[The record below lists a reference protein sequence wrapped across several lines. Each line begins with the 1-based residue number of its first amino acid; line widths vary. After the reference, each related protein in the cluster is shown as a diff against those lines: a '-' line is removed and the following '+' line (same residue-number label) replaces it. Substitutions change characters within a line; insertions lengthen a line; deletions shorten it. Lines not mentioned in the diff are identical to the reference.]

1 LVQTRDTDGQGTT
14 ESSRISN
21 RYLYGDAV
29 DQVLADEL
37 YVTTIPGPITTQATT
52 TVAAPVASTTAGS
65 ILWTVGDHL
74 GSIRDL
80 VDILGTTRQ
89 HVVYDSFGKR
99 LTEVDRNTAGTV
111 ISSTNA
117 LALDTVFGYTGREWD
132 KETGLQ
138 NNRARPYD
146 PATGR
151 FISQD
156 PIGFGGGDANLYRYV
171 GNGPTNATDPSG
183 LEAILV
189 IYVETIGM
197 PRNVDLDQVG
207 DNMEQILQAAGS
219 SARIVLIPTSRDVHH
234 SERGWHDDD
243 TSYFWASGWWN
254 YYPVTWVTS
263 GIHDCYVEIK
273 DGLTD
278 NERWYVHEVRFE
290 QTKSAGYIANTPGT
304 YTVVNLTG
312 LNQAAAGQGTVDW
325 DILFANL
332 LMHEVFYLG
341 LLGNVDNPTAAAGAF
356 GSASANVRVLMTL
369 TPQEQEAID
378 EALNCE

>member
-156 PIGFGGGDANLYRYV
+156 PIGFEARDPNLYRYV
-171 GNGPTNATDPSG
+171 GNGVTTKTDPSG
-183 LEAILV
+183 LEEWMIHLHDHGAPHIQLGNSRWDAITLEPVKHKGKTPPPLTTKQLEEIRQCDLWDRLV
-189 IYVETIGM
+189 K
-197 PRNVDLDQVG
+197 NVDRTQLETAIRARLTQEVYEEAKKRGFRSLTKD
-207 DNMEQILQAAGS
+207 AAKDIARFVLGKTPIALFFVAI
-219 SARIVLIPTSRDVHH
+219 SAREALADCQSKGSAYAVANQLIPVSLIDSIGENAAESYTDWRQR
-234 SERGWHDDD
+234 ERQ
-243 TSYFWASGWWN
+243 TIWN
-254 YYPVTWVTS
+254 NRMKN
-263 GIHDCYVEIK
+263 G
-273 DGLTD
+273 G
-278 NERWYVHEVRFE
+278 F
-290 QTKSAGYIANTPGT
+290 
-304 YTVVNLTG
+304 
-312 LNQAAAGQGTVDW
+312 
-325 DILFANL
+325 
-332 LMHEVFYLG
+332 
-341 LLGNVDNPTAAAGAF
+341 
-356 GSASANVRVLMTL
+356 
-369 TPQEQEAID
+369 
-378 EALNCE
+378 